1 MMFPEK
7 TIDRMEKMKE
17 LGIQIYIDD
26 FGTGQSSLN
35 YLKRLPAE
43 VLKIDKIFVEEIVE
57 NLNELSFLEN
67 IIALAKRRG
76 KKVIIEGV
84 SDKGKYLRLKEMEC
98 DAMQGYYFAK
108 PMPPDEFEELL
119 REGGTLPKEK
129 GPQS

>member
-1 MMFPEK
+1 MLFPEK
-7 TIDRMEKMKE
+7 SIDRMEKMKE
-17 LGIQIYIDD
+17 LGVQIYIDD

-35 YLKRLPAE
+35 YLKKLPAE

-84 SDKGKYLRLKEMEC
+84 SDEGKYQKLKDLEC
-98 DAMQGYYFAK
+98 DAMQGFYFAK
-108 PMPPDEFEELL
+108 PVPPEEFEQFL
-119 REGGTLPKEK
+119 REGGNLPKVK
-129 GPQS
+129 GPGE